1 MSGRCAWLRA
11 ASSRLRANL
20 MLASVA
26 SVASTAGAS
35 PTPPAD
41 GDAVREAMIGRPLA
55 AWSEGELDI
64 HHIHTGRG
72 DALLFVF
79 PDGTSLLEDA
89 SGRTAERPPFSFPT
103 RPDASRPPGEW
114 VARYVRRA
122 LPRGAA
128 GLDYALLSHF
138 HGDHMGV
145 VDAQS
150 PASRLGGDYRLSGIT
165 HVAELL
171 PIARLIDR
179 GWPEYDTPRR
189 LDTSTMR
196 NYRRFVDWQVRHR
209 GLVMERFQP
218 GHNDQIRL
226 LHKPAAYPRF
236 EVRNLYANG
245 ELWTGAG
252 SGTRRLVPPF
262 DEGAG
267 PHLTENKLSI
277 AFRLRY
283 GRFDY
288 FSGGDLSSIDEETS
302 ADPPAWLDVET
313 PVAQASGP
321 VDVLKANHH
330 GSWDANSVPFL
341 AALRP
346 RVIVVTARADGHP
359 AVNTYRRMT
368 STRIWPGARD
378 IFITHLSAATAT
390 TTYGST
396 EAAGTQ
402 GHVVVRVAPGGG
414 TYRVFMLDDSDE
426 SMRVRSVHGPYAS
439 R

>member
-1 MSGRCAWLRA
+1 M
-11 ASSRLRANL
+11 RLAL
-20 MLASVA
+20 MLALL
-26 SVASTAGAS
+26 AGAV
-35 PTPPAD
+35 PAWALAQAD
-41 GDAVREAMIGRPLA
+41 GGASRQAQVGKPLP
-55 AWSEGELDI
+55 AWSTGELDI

-79 PDGTSLLEDA
+79 PDGTSLLKDA
-89 SGRTAERPPFSFPT
+89 SGRTTERPPFSFPT
-103 RPDASRPPGEW
+103 RPDATRPPGEW
-114 VARYVRRA
+114 VARHVRRA
-122 LPRGAA
+122 LPRGAR

-145 VDAQS
+145 IDAQS
-150 PASRLGGDYRLSGIT
+150 PPSRLGDYRLSGIT
-165 HVAELL
+165 QVAELL
-171 PIARLIDR
+171 PIGRLIDR
-179 GWPEYDTPRR
+179 GWPGYDAPRRIDTP
-189 LDTSTMR
+189 TMA

-218 GHNDQIRL
+218 GRNDQIRL
-226 LHKPAAYPRF
+226 LHQPAAYPQF

-252 SGTRRLVPPF
+252 SATRWLAPPGH
-262 DEGAG
+262 DAAAG
-267 PHLTENKLSI
+267 PQFDENKLSI

-302 ADPPAWLDVET
+302 ADAPAWLDVET
-313 PVAQASGP
+313 PVARASGP

-330 GSWDANSVPFL
+330 ASWDANSVSFL
-341 AALRP
+341 AALQP

-368 STRIWPGARD
+368 STRVWPGARD

-390 TTYGST
+390 TTYGSAT
-396 EAAGTQ
+396 AAATQ
-402 GHVVVRVAPGGG
+402 GHVVVRVAPGGES
-414 TYRVFMLDDSDE
+414 YRVFMLDDRDE
-426 SMRVRSVHGPYAS
+426 SMRVTSVHGPYVS